1 MLDHTDRWT
10 GYFWKIRDIK
20 GERAIRFF
28 FYNRYSTMG
37 KRSGNRFRGNK
48 QGAKKVKA
56 EWSNTNIP
64 QDNEIFRAYYEVQL
78 ALPKQEF

>member
-1 MLDHTDRWT
+1 
-10 GYFWKIRDIK
+10 
-20 GERAIRFF
+20 
-28 FYNRYSTMG
+28 MG